1 MFDEIIF
8 MKHLSK
14 NTLITCTP
22 PPDLISNSMILTV
35 VNTWRV
41 LGMKVLTKRHEIDNT
56 FERIL
61 LWI

>member
-14 NTLITCTP
+14 STLITP
-22 PPDLISNSMILTV
+22 PHPDLISNSMILTV

>member
-14 NTLITCTP
+14 STLITPP

-35 VNTWRV
+35 VNT
-41 LGMKVLTKRHEIDNT
+41 
-56 FERIL
+56 
-61 LWI
+61 